1 MQKYELLLILPGTLD
16 DKEVEARS
24 QEIINIVK
32 EHGSD
37 VSIESM
43 GKNRLAYP
51 IKQIRYGYYF
61 AINFKADT
69 KEVKVLENKLNLMR
83 DVLRAI
89 ISHFNVEIS
98 AQQKLAYTQPQA
110 VEAKEVSEEV
120 VVAVAPKAVVTM
132 EEKAA
137 QAPTSKVAKKADK
150 ELDLEQIN
158 KKLDDLMAGDVS
170 SNV

>member
-24 QEIINIVK
+24 QEIVSMVK
-32 EHGSD
+32 EHAED
-37 VSIESM
+37 VGIESM

-61 AINFKADT
+61 AITFKAT
-69 KEVKVLENKLNLMR
+69 SKEVKALENKLNLLR

-89 ISHFNVEIS
+89 ISHFNIQIS

-120 VVAVAPKAVVTM
+120 VPAPKAVVTM

-137 QAPTSKVAKKADK
+137 KAPESKVAKKADK
-150 ELDLEQIN
+150 QLDMDQIN
-158 KKLDDLMAGDVS
+158 KKLDDLMAGDVIS
-170 SNV
+170 GV

>member
-1 MQKYELLLILPGTLD
+1 MKYELLLILPGTLD

-24 QEIINIVK
+24 QEIVSIVK
-32 EHGSD
+32 QHGED

-61 AINFKADT
+61 AITFKATT

-137 QAPTSKVAKKADK
+137 QAPASKVAKKADK